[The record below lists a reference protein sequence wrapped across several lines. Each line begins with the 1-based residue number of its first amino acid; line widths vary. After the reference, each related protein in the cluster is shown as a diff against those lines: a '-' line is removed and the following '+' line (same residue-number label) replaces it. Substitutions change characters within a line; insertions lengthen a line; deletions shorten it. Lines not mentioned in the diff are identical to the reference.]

1 MLRYFRETK
10 ENYHPNTQF
19 AWDPNIKRGVW
30 LYFDGRFKDHSNYD
44 LATFVNYVR
53 KGTWIET
60 SEHGIIT
67 STPEI
72 VAEQKE
78 KEEREEKAREAEQA
92 RVRAEITQREKER
105 QDAESR
111 RLATLNHRNKVNDTL
126 GINIF
131 GRLDVAARLA
141 EQQDWARLHSEL
153 TEVLS
158 FVTGALVPTYTYYR
172 NPNPAQ
178 CARAW
183 RVNNVTK
190 VVEWRSRSSDWQSDD
205 IERFYQLP
213 SWYTPV
219 QVATEAEAL
228 APTPT
233 YVYYKGT
240 GAGWGGIYWRCHTKN
255 GTLETHG
262 PSDNGWERSMYTVD
276 QIRTLTMKAVEVVS
290 TPYKD

>member
-10 ENYHPNTQF
+10 ESYYPNTQ
-19 AWDPNIKRGVW
+19 WVWNTNSKRGVL
-30 LYFDGRFKDHSNYD
+30 LYFDGKFKDHSNYD
-44 LATFVNYVR
+44 LASFINDVR
-53 KGTWIET
+53 NGTWIET
-60 SEHGIIT
+60 NEAGVRIP
-67 STPEI
+67 TPEI

-92 RVRAEITQREKER
+92 RMRAEIAQREKER

-141 EQQDWARLHSEL
+141 EQQDWPRLHSEL

-158 FVTGALVPTYTYYR
+158 FIPVVPTYTYYR
-172 NPNPAQ
+172 NPDPTQ
-178 CARAW
+178 YARAW

-190 VVEWRSRSSDWQSDD
+190 AVEWRSRSSDWQSDD

-219 QVATEAEAL
+219 QVATEAEAI

-233 YVYYKGT
+233 
-240 GAGWGGIYWRCHTKN
+240 
-255 GTLETHG
+255 
-262 PSDNGWERSMYTVD
+262 
-276 QIRTLTMKAVEVVS
+276 S
-290 TPYKD
+290 TNPFKD